1 MMKKFHL
8 SLCLSI
14 LILLF
19 NACSVSQVSNT
30 ESSKE
35 VLINESLPKMDN
47 IKTLSDM
54 SNIAFEWEPLYDD
67 NIQGFYLYRCSD
79 EDAQFKLIATIKDK
93 FQTHY
98 VDTNLKPN
106 TKYYY
111 KMRSFDNQGH
121 LSEDGKIFEVS
132 TTPRLEAIP
141 YVQAITNLPNR
152 IKLIWRPHPDL
163 RVNSYIIERSK
174 SNEDNFK
181 KIAEVQNRLSAEYID
196 KDLKPNE
203 NFNYQIIAVSFDG
216 IKSEPSQVLNSTS
229 KALPPEVQNLNA
241 SSDVSNK
248 IILTWD
254 APNYKDFS
262 YYKVYSTSSSFL
274 PYTLIAKTD
283 KNSYEDLVEGSD
295 KTKYYKV
302 TMVDVDGLEGPM
314 PKNGVEGKTLGIP
327 SSPSII
333 LAQSTPEGINLEW
346 VDGDSRA
353 VEYEVRRYGGEQ
365 NAIFKGI
372 KEKKLKDI
380 KALPGVEYSY
390 EVIAI
395 DSAGLRSEPSKRV
408 KAAQ

>member
-1 MMKKFHL
+1 MKKFHL

-241 SSDVSNK
+241 SSDASNK

>member
-111 KMRSFDNQGH
+111 KMRSFDNQGY

>member
-79 EDAQFKLIATIKDK
+79 EDPQFKLIATIKDK

-132 TTPRLEAIP
+132 TMPRLEAIP

-241 SSDVSNK
+241 SSDASNK

-314 PKNGVEGKTLGIP
+314 PKNGVEGKTLGIS